1 MTVLRVHTVCICA
14 VLSDFTIHFRKSDKK
29 MVGWGYCPTID
40 LGDDH
45 VEDVGE
51 DVEDYKDT
59 TGADKKDKIFFKK
72 MNMK

>member
-1 MTVLRVHTVCICA
+1 
-14 VLSDFTIHFRKSDKK
+14 